1 MYYVFIN
8 VTTFVSFAIQ
18 EWNVSIYVLTL
29 ERFSLAV
36 FTKSSSSRGKFESRE
51 GVVQVNGDFELIE
64 FKLVDSK

>member
-1 MYYVFIN
+1 MYYFFIN

-51 GVVQVNGDFELIE
+51 GEVNGDFELIE